1 MLLRRT
7 FTSAAALAAASIA
20 IPHVFA
26 QAKPERT
33 KISIAVGGK
42 AAFYYLP
49 LTITEQL
56 GYFKAEGLDVEI
68 ADFAGGA
75 RALQAVVGG
84 SADVCSG
91 AYEHTINLQAKNQ
104 AFQCFVLQGRAPQ
117 IAVGVSTRN
126 MPAYK
131 TIADLKGKK
140 IGVSAPGSSTNMVAN
155 LVLSR
160 GGLKAADVCSGAYE
174 HTLNLQAKNQV
185 FQAFVMQGRAPQIA
199 FGVSTKTMP
208 GYSGVAD
215 LKGKKIGVS
224 APGSST
230 NMVANLILSR
240 AGLKAGDV
248 SFVGVG
254 VSAGALTALR
264 SGQIDAISNVDPVM
278 TMLEQKA
285 DVKIISDTRT
295 LKGTLEV
302 FGGPMPS
309 GCLYASADFVQKN
322 PNTCQALANAI
333 VHALKWLQTAG
344 PGDIIKTVPENYL
357 LGDRALYLASFDKV
371 REALSTDGMV
381 PADGP
386 KTALN
391 AIASFD
397 VSVKPDKI
405 DLAKTFTNEFARRAK
420 DRFKA

>member
-1 MLLRRT
+1 MLKRRT
-7 FTSAAALAAASIA
+7 FTSVAAALGVVAIAAPLVRAQ
-20 IPHVFA
+20 
-26 QAKPERT
+26 QAKLEKTR
-33 KISIAVGGK
+33 IAIAVGGK

-49 LTITEQL
+49 LTIAEQL

-68 ADFAGGA
+68 SDFAGGA

-91 AYEHTINLQAKNQ
+91 AYEHT
-104 AFQCFVLQGRAPQ
+104 
-117 IAVGVSTRN
+117 
-126 MPAYK
+126 
-131 TIADLKGKK
+131 
-140 IGVSAPGSSTNMVAN
+140 
-155 LVLSR
+155 
-160 GGLKAADVCSGAYE
+160 
-174 HTLNLQAKNQV
+174 LNLQAKNQM

-199 FGVSTKTMP
+199 FGVSTKTMT
-208 GYSGVAD
+208 GYNGPAD
-215 LKGKKIGVS
+215 LKGRKIGVS

-240 AGLKAGDV
+240 AGLKASDV

-278 TMLEQKA
+278 TMLEQKG

-295 LKGTLEV
+295 LKGTQDI

-309 GCLYASADFVQKN
+309 GCLYASAEFIQKN

-333 VHALKWLQTAG
+333 VHGLKWLQTAG
-344 PGDIIKTVPENYL
+344 PGDIIKTVPDNYL

-386 KTALN
+386 KTALA

-397 VSVKPDKI
+397 TSVKADRI
-405 DLAKTFTNEFARRAK
+405 DLAKTFTNDFARRAK

>member
-1 MLLRRT
+1 MLKRRT
-7 FTSAAALAAASIA
+7 FTSVAAALGVAAIA
-20 IPHVFA
+20 APHVWA
-26 QAKPERT
+26 QQGKLEKTR
-33 KISIAVGGK
+33 ISIAVGGK

-49 LTITEQL
+49 LTIAEQL
-56 GYFKAEGLDVEI
+56 GYFKSEGLEI
-68 ADFAGGA
+68 EISDFAGGA

-91 AYEHTINLQAKNQ
+91 AYEHT
-104 AFQCFVLQGRAPQ
+104 
-117 IAVGVSTRN
+117 
-126 MPAYK
+126 
-131 TIADLKGKK
+131 
-140 IGVSAPGSSTNMVAN
+140 
-155 LVLSR
+155 
-160 GGLKAADVCSGAYE
+160 
-174 HTLNLQAKNQV
+174 LNLQAKNQI

-199 FGVSTKTMP
+199 VGISTKTMA
-208 GYSGVAD
+208 GYTGIAD

-240 AGLKAGDV
+240 AGLKASDV

-278 TMLEQKA
+278 TMLEQKS

-295 LKGTLEV
+295 LKGTQEI

-309 GCLYASADFVQKN
+309 GCLYASAEFVQKN

-397 VSVKPDKI
+397 TSVKPDKI
-405 DLAKTFTNEFARRAK
+405 DLTKTFTNDFARRAK
-420 DRFKA
+420 ERFKA